1 MMHQSLR
8 CPARPPHFLLP
19 QATADAWLQ
28 RVHGD
33 GAFNGSFAAFLAV
46 LPQLGEVLTPDT
58 MSEVE
63 LAMLQGGP
71 LVSNDGTVAILG
83 LSNTCRSYW
92 HIRAGVLGLCSNN
105 AA

>member
-1 MMHQSLR
+1 MMHQNPT
-8 CPARPPHFLLP
+8 CPARPTRFLLP

-46 LPQLGEVLTPDT
+46 LPRLGEVLTPDT

-83 LSNTCRSYW
+83 LNNACRSYW
-92 HIRAGVLGLCSNN
+92 HIRAGVLDLCSNN